1 MKEKRV
7 LVIGLDPA
15 LIDFSQP
22 EFASTGMTL
31 AKVRAGLKASE
42 DELTRLG
49 YSVEMCFTDFGAANY
64 FLSLEAFAFLLKSRA
79 RSIQ

>member
-22 EFASTGMTL
+22 EFASMGMNL

-49 YSVEMCFTDFGAANY
+49 YSVQNND
-64 FLSLEAFAFLLKSRA
+64 K
-79 RSIQ
+79 